1 MRSIYKEHQRLR
13 GATRGA
19 LASGFKERSRVNVRP
34 VRFGAFP
41 RAQNPRSD
49 DYFRQE
55 CEFALSGGRSGD
67 AGGDAD
73 EHRDRDG
80 NGTFV

>member
-41 RAQNPRSD
+41 RVKNPRSD

-55 CEFALSGGRSGD
+55 CEFALSGSLPSD
-67 AGGDAD
+67 IGGDAD